1 VPVHKRAIW
10 IVLPGADMQSVERR
24 QAEAVG
30 VLKEVK
36 ELTHELRWTIRVLR
50 IHLSARTR

>member
-1 VPVHKRAIW
+1 
-10 IVLPGADMQSVERR
+10 MQSVERR